1 MNCLKTIFLSRTIS
15 FFFAGWMLL
24 LAGATVPIDAKIVFC
39 VDDDIFVMD
48 DDGSRRRRLTHNTT
62 ALDTN
67 PRWSPDGTR
76 ITFTRYMDRTKTQTT
91 AEVFIMNA
99 DGTDPQRLT
108 YNNVIDAYSC
118 WSPDGTQIAFAST
131 HSGEWQV
138 HVLDVAT
145 LAVTQLTDGGADAPS
160 ASPDWSPDGTQI
172 VFSRF
177 ILRPGISAKTIY
189 VMDADGQHQC
199 PVLPDPPLDGPITL
213 RYFPHWSADGQRI
226 LFYEGKWFEEGD
238 VLQLIV
244 QRIGGTKKEITDI
257 NDRLGNNFLIAGASW
272 MENDRATLF
281 ALKRLDK
288 PNASYDIYRYGFET
302 RGLRRL
308 TRDPGDEKWPDWTEG
323 ALSVLPHRMLS
334 TQWGEIKDRTK

>member
-1 MNCLKTIFLSRTIS
+1 MNHKNNALRSRTIS

-24 LAGATVPIDAKIVFC
+24 FSVVPFSASAKIVFC

-48 DDGSRRRRLTHNTT
+48 DDGSRRRRLTRNTT

-67 PRWSPDGTR
+67 PRWSPDGKR

-108 YNNVIDAYSC
+108 HNNVIDAYSC

-131 HSGEWQV
+131 RSGEWEV
-138 HVLDVAT
+138 FIIDVVT
-145 LAVTQLTDGGADAPS
+145 LAVTQLTDVPS

-189 VMDADGQHQC
+189 VMDADGQHQR

-213 RYFPHWSADGQRI
+213 RYFPRWSADGQQI
-226 LFYEGKWFEEGD
+226 LFYESKWLRDGD
-238 VLQLIV
+238 VKRFIV
-244 QRIGGTKKEITDI
+244 QRSGGGKQEITDI
-257 NDRLGNNFLIAGASW
+257 NDRLGDNWIISGASW
-272 MENDRATLF
+272 MENDRAMLF
-281 ALKRLDK
+281 SIKRSDK
-288 PNASYDIYRYGFET
+288 PIPNYDLYRYGFET
-302 RGLRRL
+302 RSLKRL
-308 TRDPGDEKWPDWTEG
+308 TRESSDERNPDWTEG
-323 ALSVLPHRMLS
+323 TLSVSPHGKLT
-334 TQWGEIKDRTK
+334 TQWAEIKVEK